1 MFAKELHKPVIN
13 KFKRRKVY
21 QRFKDNIWVAD
32 LAKMRSLFSIKR
44 GVKYL
49 LCVNLLQKGL
59 G

>member
-1 MFAKELHKPVIN
+1 MLAKELHKPVIN

-49 LCVNLLQKGL
+49 LCVNLLQKSL
-59 G
+59 S